1 MNKKEELLMQEESI
15 LNVLMGEC
23 EVPTKNYTIK
33 RLGIQI
39 NLKGLTDKELKA
51 LRKECMMKP
60 KKVNGKWEEKVN
72 SDDYDAAIIV
82 AATTNFDWNNPKLVE
97 KLEVSD
103 GKKVVLKRLLPG
115 ERTFLVNKVLEL
127 SGYNDDIEEIEED
140 DIKNS

>member
-39 NLKGLTDKELKA
+39 NLKGLTDKELKS
-51 LRKECMMKP
+51 LKKECMMKP
-60 KKVNGKWEEKVN
+60 KKVNGKWEEKIN
-72 SDDYDAAIIV
+72 GDDYDAAIII
-82 AATTNFDWNNPKLVE
+82 AATTNFDWNNPKLVQ

>member
-140 DIKNS
+140 DIKNL

>member
-1 MNKKEELLMQEESI
+1 MNKKEELEMQEESI

-39 NLKGLTDKELKA
+39 DLKGLTDKELKA
-51 LRKECMMKP
+51 LKKECMMKP

-72 SDDYDAAIIV
+72 GDDYDAAIIV

-115 ERTFLVNKVLEL
+115 ERTFLVNKALEL

>member
-1 MNKKEELLMQEESI
+1 MNKKEELVMQEQSI

-39 NLKGLTDKELKA
+39 DLKGLTDKELKA

-60 KKVNGKWEEKVN
+60 KKVNGKWEEKIN
-72 SDDYDAAIIV
+72 GDDYDAAIIA